1 MQKTKFSAVVA
12 TFIVCFVF
20 WVLLDFSFKM
30 EEIIAGAIVSLL
42 VALFSARFFIRE
54 DAGWFFNPGRFFAL
68 IGFWCFTFVGEMI
81 KANQSFSNLSNSYK
95 ACISARAV
103 ITYRKS
109 IKQSYFC

>member
-1 MQKTKFSAVVA
+1 MQKTKFPAVAA

-20 WVLLDFSFKM
+20 WVLLDFSFKV

-68 IGFWCFTFVGEMI
+68 IGFWC
-81 KANQSFSNLSNSYK
+81 SSRP
-95 ACISARAV
+95 ISTWRGSASAAAR
-103 ITYRKS
+103 IS
-109 IKQSYFC
+109 IRGS